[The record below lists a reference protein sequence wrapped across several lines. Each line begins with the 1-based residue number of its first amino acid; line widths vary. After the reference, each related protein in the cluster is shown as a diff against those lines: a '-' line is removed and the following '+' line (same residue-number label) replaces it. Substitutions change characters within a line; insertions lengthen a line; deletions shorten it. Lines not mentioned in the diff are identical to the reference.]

1 MTSPTMTSPTLGDRF
16 NAWLLDLLDDG
27 MDRRYGARKRLLF
40 RDLPAEIVEIGPGAG
55 ANLRYYPEG
64 TRVIAVEPNAAAH
77 GRLRERA
84 ARRGVDLE
92 IRGIRGEALDLAD
105 ASCDAVVGTLVL
117 CSVEDPRR
125 VLAEVHRIL
134 RPGGRFL
141 FCEHVAAPP
150 GTALRAAQDALRRPW
165 RRLFGGCTLNRST
178 PALLR
183 EAGFASVEMD
193 CFRLRPPFLP
203 VSPHVFGQ
211 AVKQGAEA
219 LATPG
224 PLLSRPSLPH
234 SAVKPCRRTPGS
246 RS

>member
-1 MTSPTMTSPTLGDRF
+1 MTMVRGRTVRGRF
-16 NAWLLDLLDDG
+16 NAWLLDLADEA

-55 ANLRYYPEG
+55 ANLRYYPPG
-64 TRVIAVEPNAAAH
+64 TRVIAVEPNLAAH
-77 GRLRERA
+77 GRLRDRA

-92 IRGIRGEALDLAD
+92 IHGLRGEAIGLAD
-105 ASCDAVVGTLVL
+105 ASRDAVVGTLVL

-125 VLAEVHRIL
+125 VLAEIHRIL
-134 RPGGRFL
+134 KPGGRFL

-150 GTALRAAQDALRRPW
+150 GTAARRAQDALHRPW
-165 RRLFGGCTLNRST
+165 RWLFDGCHLNRST

-203 VSPHVFGQ
+203 VAPHVFGV
-211 AVKQGAEA
+211 AVK
-219 LATPG
+219 
-224 PLLSRPSLPH
+224 
-234 SAVKPCRRTPGS
+234 
-246 RS
+246 